1 MDPEDEIN
9 ELAEEKSLLRHTLKL
24 LRKEWIRKCENDE
37 DEATI
42 FLIDAILFRTGEKD
56 RSPAVYIYHGKTD
69 LSNELKVLDPKYVP
83 PSAPLSANVP
93 LSQRFT

>member
-42 FLIDAILFRTGEKD
+42 FLIDAMLFRTGEKD
-56 RSPAVYIYHGKTD
+56 RFPSVEWTYKGRVYLSDKLQILSPKDTPLLTGKREHP
-69 LSNELKVLDPKYVP
+69 SNE
-83 PSAPLSANVP
+83 
-93 LSQRFT
+93 

>member
-1 MDPEDEIN
+1 MDPQNDIDKLEK
-9 ELAEEKSLLRHTLKL
+9 EKSLLCHTLKL

-42 FLIDAILFRTGEKD
+42 FLIDAILFSMGEKD

>member
-42 FLIDAILFRTGEKD
+42 FLIDAILFRTGEED
-56 RSPAVYIYHGKTD
+56 RSPKEYIYHGKTD
-69 LSNELKVLDPKYVP
+69 LSDKLQILSPKDTPLLTGKREHPSNE
-83 PSAPLSANVP
+83 
-93 LSQRFT
+93 